1 MPYLGKSPEFGVR
14 ERFYYTQTSA
24 GATSISGFDDN
35 GTSLR
40 FTDGNYVD
48 VYLNG
53 VLLVDGVDYG
63 TSTAN
68 TISSLSALADEDVI
82 EIVVYDVFNLAKNNA
97 EVTRTRYYKTA
108 SGSETTISGND
119 DSGVAIT
126 FPAGAQLDVSLNG
139 VSLVAGTDY
148 NTSTANTISGL
159 SALSAG
165 QVIEIVKYEKFVVSD
180 TVSKSA
186 GGAFGGAVSAT
197 SLTGVVVNAGRQ
209 SLASANG
216 YIWTGIPS
224 TAKKII
230 VVYRLFFTQ
239 SSTQDKTTLLRIGS
253 NADAGNGIVTSGYE
267 SVSAYQAGVSTGT
280 ESDATGFFSYYWSTG
295 TQNQIGKYELTYLHG
310 NGWICSGQA
319 VVTEV
324 AGVASK
330 TIIQHTGYR
339 ALSGALDRVEI
350 KIKDGTTTYNANS
363 EAVLYYMG

>member
-1 MPYLGKSPEFGVR
+1 MPYIGKSPEFGVR

-68 TISSLSALADEDVI
+68 TISSLSALADGDVI
-82 EIVVYDVFNLAKNNA
+82 EIVAYDVFNIAKNNA

-108 SGSETTISGND
+108 SGSETAISGND
-119 DSGVAIT
+119 DSGVAIA

-159 SALSAG
+159 SSLSAG

-180 TVSKSA
+180 TVSAAA
-186 GGAFGGAVSAT
+186 GGSFGGNLSVSGVISSNVPCFSITGNNGAYVTTSPIPFAVTNVDTAS
-197 SLTGVVVNAGRQ
+197 GVDLSNNRYTIPVEGHWHIQLQLGIVRNNNGGNIYPQIYRTRSGAVVSSGYSYFAP
-209 SLASANG
+209 LAS
-216 YIWTGIPS
+216 S
-224 TAKKII
+224 
-230 VVYRLFFTQ
+230 
-239 SSTQDKTTLLRIGS
+239 
-253 NADAGNGIVTSGYE
+253 
-267 SVSAYQAGVSTGT
+267 
-280 ESDATGFFSYYWSTG
+280 SDAALNNYGSLDVSWVVQCNVGDTLHCIVNTTNAHYY
-295 TQNQIGKYELTYLHG
+295 
-310 NGWICSGQA
+310 NGSAECRFQ
-319 VVTEV
+319 
-324 AGVASK
+324 GVFL
-330 TIIQHTGYR
+330 G
-339 ALSGALDRVEI
+339 
-350 KIKDGTTTYNANS
+350 
-363 EAVLYYMG
+363 

>member
-14 ERFYYTQTSA
+14 ERFYFTQTSA
-24 GATSISGFDDN
+24 GATSVSGFDDN

-82 EIVVYDVFNLAKNNA
+82 EIVVYDVFNLAKNQA

-108 SGSETTISGND
+108 SGSETSISGND
-119 DSGVAIT
+119 DSGVAIS

-180 TVSKSA
+180 TVSKAA
-186 GGAFGGAVSAT
+186 GGTFSGNVTMGGTLAVTGVITPTAGFAT
-197 SLTGVVVNAGRQ
+197 S
-209 SLASANG
+209 ASANFSAG
-216 YIWTGIPS
+216 STLIVPTANGIPS
-224 TAKKII
+224 WANEITVSFYNLSRAGTAPDI
-230 VVYRLFFTQ
+230 FT
-239 SSTQDKTTLLRIGS
+239 GY
-253 NADAGNGIVTSGYE
+253 ANG
-267 SVSAYQAGVSTGT
+267 SAYTTNYEYMSIYYGSGGNTVSDRSAGSDGGVSFYAWNQASNTHSGTVTFTHTTGNEYT
-280 ESDATGFFSYYWSTG
+280 VHGQMYVDTQPTFLVALVGRVSFPSPITGIQISNST
-295 TQNQIGKYELTYLHG
+295 NFD
-310 NGWICSGQA
+310 SGQ
-319 VVTEV
+319 V
-324 AGVASK
+324 
-330 TIIQHTGYR
+330 
-339 ALSGALDRVEI
+339 RV
-350 KIKDGTTTYNANS
+350 
-363 EAVLYYMG
+363 LWR